1 MIIVD
6 TNVITEFLKPR
17 PSKIVVDWMRFAPD
31 ELYTTAINEAEAR
44 YGVETLSEGRNKREM
59 EQLLERVFATR
70 FAGRVLPFDSDTAK
84 VLSIFSAQA
93 KRQGRSFTYPDA
105 QIIAIA
111 KLHGATIASRDT
123 DFDHSGVPLINPF
136 TA

>member
-17 PSKIVVDWMRFAPD
+17 PSPSVARWMRYAGD
-31 ELYTTAINEAEAR
+31 DLYTTAPNEAEAR
-44 YGVETLSEGRNKREM
+44 YGIERMTDGQRKRQMEGFID
-59 EQLLERVFATR
+59 QIFTAR
-70 FAGRVLPFDSDTAK
+70 FRDCVLPFDSQAAK
-84 VLSIFSAQA
+84 VLAFFLAQET
-93 KRQGRSFTYPDA
+93 RSGRNYGAFDA

-111 KLHGATIASRDT
+111 KVHGATIATGDT
-123 DFDHSGVPLINPF
+123 DFDHSGVPLINPW